1 MFVSAGGCTGRT
13 VHNSWRRYSQR
24 VRMTAV
30 TDESLSTTHCTRV
43 SPLLQ
48 STPTVSSFIYRA
60 LTVIHYWPVRLPQ
73 SSSWNRAYVL
83 PLFFYLFKKYFIYFL
98 TIYVKPSILTSTGL
112 IFAKVLDLV
121 ELRLKTINRKL
132 VFRSIMERC
141 HGNLL
146 LISSTEV
153 SPVIEFMSFSDIR
166 KMAVA
171 YERSTAKL
179 VAERRLK

>member
-30 TDESLSTTHCTRV
+30 TDESLSTTHCTPV

-60 LTVIHYWPVRLPQ
+60 LTVIHYWPVQQLK
-73 SSSWNRAYVL
+73 SGLCSASVFH
-83 PLFFYLFKKYFIYFL
+83 LFKKIFYLFL
-98 TIYVKPSILTSTGL
+98 TICVKPSILTSTGL

-132 VFRSIMERC
+132 VFRSIMQRC
-141 HGNLL
+141 HGNHL

-153 SPVIEFMSFSDIR
+153 SPVIKFMSFSDIR